1 MYHLKVVGGESG
13 ESAGNVCDLKSMLDK
28 YCRAHDW
35 NTKNGVPTRGKLKDL
50 DLDFLIADLEE
61 RNIWR

>member
-1 MYHLKVVGGESG
+1 MG

-35 NTKNGVPTRGKLKDL
+35 NTKNGIPTRGKLKDL
-50 DLDFLIADLEE
+50 DLDLLIAYLEE